1 MAETTKYLDDMR
13 SLEVLDSLTKNL
25 DFSIPDIDFN
35 ADVFNIPSEL
45 LALLN
50 ETPDKVS
57 KEAITA
63 IDEKKYKDS
72 NCHEI
77 SGTGTFDLFMSAF
90 QTHLER
96 EFKEKRISGADYA
109 TAYTTLLS
117 QAMNFAIQ
125 FELQKEKSRWEGVL
139 AQLQAINGAVAVYK
153 AKTEL
158 AIAQGQALTTKAQ
171 YAGAVAQ
178 LGILDAQ
185 YGNTLAQ
192 HDNIL
197 AQNDNIR
204 AQTDKTREDINL
216 TVKQEAMVDQQTTS
230 FKRRDEYNA
239 VKLQADAFTIQKS
252 TDEGTVAPTVFQS
265 AAINTNITKH
275 IKNVGL

>member
-13 SLEVLDSLTKNL
+13 SLEVLDSLTRNL
-25 DFSIPDIDFN
+25 DFSIPNVDFN
-35 ADVFNIPSEL
+35 EDALKIPPEL
-45 LALLN
+45 IEALKD
-50 ETPDKVS
+50 TPQRVS
-57 KEAITA
+57 KEAVTD
-63 IDEKKYKDS
+63 IDFQHYKET

-77 SGTGTFDLFMSAF
+77 KGKGTFDLFMEAF

-109 TAYTTLLS
+109 NAYTTLIG

-125 FELQKEKSRWEGVL
+125 FELQKEKSRWEGIL
-139 AQLQAINGAVAVYK
+139 AQLQAINGAYAIYK
-153 AKTEL
+153 AKIEL

-192 HDNIL
+192 HDNI
-197 AQNDNIR
+197 Q
-204 AQTDKTREDINL
+204 AQTDKVREDINL
-216 TVKQEAMVDQQTTS
+216 TVKQEGLVAQQTTS

-252 TDEGTVAPTVFQS
+252 TDEGTTAPPIFQS
-265 AAINTNITKH
+265 SQINTNISKH